1 MGKGGTVVPVGAGL
15 DEVVGSGV
23 GVAVGWGVGD
33 AFGCPWKKMVAPTAA
48 TTMTAMKVIARMI
61 VRVFATFSL
70 SFQVRWIIHPTPRHI
85 KVSVKM
91 NPQPNAKRHQTCVAA
106 RTTFKKSQAYVL
118 VDLIKMKQK
127 PTPPLLKYLE
137 DRGITLQDLID
148 TALEFYVPHPGVE
161 TKAKA
166 AKILTEEFFDA
177 LSDVNVATLE
187 VAAFQTQQE
196 AEAGRIPGLT
206 KERFQGRP
214 GLVADEMIGMAIA
227 DYLAGTKG
235 IFEFTRFDQAKPG
248 ILKRLGAL
256 SNDAIGGLVA
266 GVSSNMYTRAYRE
279 ASK

>member
-1 MGKGGTVVPVGAGL
+1 
-15 DEVVGSGV
+15 
-23 GVAVGWGVGD
+23 
-33 AFGCPWKKMVAPTAA
+33 MV
-48 TTMTAMKVIARMI
+48 
-61 VRVFATFSL
+61 
-70 SFQVRWIIHPTPRHI
+70 H
-85 KVSVKM
+85 
-91 NPQPNAKRHQTCVAA
+91 
-106 RTTFKKSQAYVL
+106 KSS
-118 VDLIKMKQK
+118 
-127 PTPPLLKYLE
+127 PPLLKYLE
-137 DRGITLQDLID
+137 DHGITLNDLID

-166 AKILTEEFFDA
+166 TKILTEEFIDA